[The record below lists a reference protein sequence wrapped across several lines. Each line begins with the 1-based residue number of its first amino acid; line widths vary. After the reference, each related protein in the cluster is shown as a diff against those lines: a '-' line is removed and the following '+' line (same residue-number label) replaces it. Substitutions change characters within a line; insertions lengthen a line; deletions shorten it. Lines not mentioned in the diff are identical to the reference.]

1 MKGSHMSRLKEPSTY
16 AGIGIV
22 LTGLLPLASA
32 FPSVALALKGLAA
45 ACGAIA
51 VALREG
57 ATTA

>member
-1 MKGSHMSRLKEPSTY
+1 MSRLKEPSTY

-22 LTGLLPLASA
+22 LTGLLPLAAA
-32 FPSVALALKGLAA
+32 FPSAALVLKGLAA

-57 ATTA
+57 ASTA

>member
-1 MKGSHMSRLKEPSTY
+1 MSRLKEPSTY

-22 LTGLLPLASA
+22 LTGLLPLAAA
-32 FPSVALALKGLAA
+32 FPSAALVLKGLAA

-57 ATTA
+57 TAAA